1 MALNKVNIP
10 IKLGGLD
17 TKTEEKNVII
27 GELLNLENG
36 VFDKIGSIR
45 KRNGFQQSNL
55 TNIKTLGSYKNQLL
69 AITDDGYNQTL
80 YNQLKTTETWASK
93 GAMGFVDLEVSEI
106 LRNNTEQKQA
116 NIGLNEQ
123 NRFYA
128 WIDSRDQLRVSVYD
142 IDNYS
147 SLTTDLLIASG
158 SNVQKPHFAN
168 VKGVILLF
176 YVNQS
181 GDGVCRKWNGSNF
194 ESEQI
199 IYTGSPGA
207 STLTVCDLKNPNGL
221 SMGAFVLSGVYGY
234 FVDENG
240 TMTQSNMVGDDST
253 VVGSMGVHAISATQN
268 NDTGKVYIAYSA
280 TNTFGGTT
288 TNRVYMS
295 AVNVSPTGV
304 QNNSGNVY
312 PIESFVLAFPTDPH
326 CVNIT
331 TYNIRSTRDVK
342 VLYEVSAAS
351 VKNHYIKISN
361 HLSTGA
367 ISGSPSVYLRGVGLA
382 SQAFILNQDKD
393 FGRVYVVNQTTLQS
407 TYFLVKS
414 TLQSGDGN
422 AFIMGKCLY
431 GQAVGLK
438 TDGFLPRPIFLNSA
452 KYIVAMDLNTKLV
465 FENGSEFTLK
475 GICQIQADF
484 DYVPQIKEFADVA
497 FINGGM
503 QYVYDGSNI
512 VESGFNL
519 FPEDV
524 LAVSGGTTGGLLED
538 GKYLYSVVW
547 TWTDNIGN
555 THRSVPSIPKSI
567 TLAGGTTTQKVNLT
581 IPTLKITNKTAPRA
595 EVIAEVYRTEKNGT
609 IFYRVSSASDPLY
622 NDITANTLSF
632 EDLKGDGDILANQL
646 LYTTGDVLENVAPPQ
661 GTLTFLGKNRIF
673 VLSGDDPYLLW
684 ASKPYEKY
692 THPGFNEVL
701 QVRIPSDGGKIIT
714 GIEMDEKMV
723 IFKKDKIYFFNG
735 DGPNNVGYNQF
746 GTVET
751 ISDSLGCINKKAIF
765 LTPQG
770 IIFATSKGIWLLDR
784 GLNLSY
790 IGAKVEKF
798 NNEVVQTIE
807 FVENKNQVRILTSSR
822 ALVYDTLV
830 GLWAVFTIAGKSAT
844 IVDGTYHYVNN
855 LGRHQKELE
864 NYYFDEGGAYSL
876 TIETGWISF
885 SGLQNYMRVFKMA
898 LLGSY
903 YSSHNLNIKMFYNYL
918 PIEADES
925 NFNTALAINESIY
938 GLGSD
943 PYGDDENYGGN
954 ELDTTYQFRK
964 HMKIQQCQSIKFII
978 TDIRNADTIPQSNNK
993 GFSINEIMLEIGIK
1007 NGQMRLKNNRTI
1019 V

>member
-17 TKTEEKNVII
+17 TKTEQKNVLI

-36 VFDKIGSIR
+36 VFDKIGSIG

-55 TNIKTLGSYKNQLL
+55 TNIKTLGAYKNQLL

-80 YNQLKTTETWASK
+80 YNQLKTTEIWASK
-93 GAMGFVDLEVSEI
+93 GSMGFVDLEVSEI
-106 LRNNTEQKQA
+106 LRNNTEQKQS
-116 NIGLNEQ
+116 NIGLNGQ

-128 WIDSRDQLRVSVYD
+128 WIDSRNELRVSVYD

-147 SLTTDLLIASG
+147 SLITDLLIASG
-158 SNVQKPHFAN
+158 ANVKMPHFAN

-176 YVNQS
+176 YINQS
-181 GDGVCRKWNGSNF
+181 EDVVCQKWNGSNF
-194 ESEQI
+194 ETEQI
-199 IYTGSPGA
+199 VA
-207 STLTVCDLKNPNGL
+207 SGTNKLFTVCDLKNPNGL
-221 SMGAFVLSGVYGY
+221 SMGAFVVAGNTGY

-240 TMTQSNMVGDDST
+240 TMTQSNTVGFDST
-253 VVGSMGVHAISATQN
+253 EVAPADLKAVSATQN
-268 NDTGKVYIAYSA
+268 NDTGKVYIAWSA
-280 TNTFGGTT
+280 NYTFGGTT
-288 TNRVYMS
+288 TNKVYMS
-295 AVNVSPTGV
+295 AVNVSTTGV
-304 QNNSGNVY
+304 QDNSGVVY
-312 PIESFVLAFPTDPH
+312 PIESFILAFPTDPK

-351 VKNHYIKISN
+351 VKDHNIKISN

-367 ISGSPSVYLRGVGLA
+367 ISGSASVYLRGVGLA
-382 SQAFILNQDKD
+382 SQAFVVNQDKD

-438 TDGFLPRPIFLNSA
+438 TDSFLPRPVFLNSA
-452 KYIVAMDLNTKLV
+452 KYIVALDLNTKLV

-475 GICQIQADF
+475 GICQIQSDF
-484 DYVPQIKEFADVA
+484 DYTPQIKEFADVA

-503 QYVYDGSNI
+503 QYVYDGSNL

-524 LAVSGGTTGGLLED
+524 LAVSAGTTGGLLED

-547 TWTDNIGN
+547 TWTDNVGN

-567 TLAGGTTTQKVNLT
+567 TLAGGTTTQKVSIT

-595 EVIAEVYRTEKNGT
+595 EVIAEIYRTEKNGT
-609 IFYRVSSASDPLY
+609 IFYKVSSTSSPLY
-622 NDITANTLSF
+622 NDPLNNTISV
-632 EDLKGDGDILANQL
+632 EDGLDDIIGNQT
-646 LYTTGDVLENVAPPQ
+646 LYTTGDLLENVAPPQ
-661 GTLTFLGKNRIF
+661 GTLTFVGKNRIF

-684 ASKPYEKY
+684 ASKPYDKY

-735 DGPNNVGYNQF
+735 DGPDNAGFGKF

-751 ISDSLGCINKKAIF
+751 ISDSLGCINKKAIC

-770 IIFATSKGIWLLDR
+770 IFFSTSKGIWLLDR

-798 NNEVVQTIE
+798 NSESVQTID
-807 FVENKNQVRILTSSR
+807 FIENKNQVRILTQSR

-830 GLWAVFTIAGKSAT
+830 GLWAVFTISGKSAT
-844 IVDGTYHYVNN
+844 IVDGSYHYSNN
-855 LGRHQKELE
+855 LGRHYKEVE

-885 SGLQNYMRVFKMA
+885 NGLQNYMRVFQMF

-903 YSSHNLNIKMFYNYL
+903 FSSHNLSVKMFYNYL
-918 PIEADES
+918 PTEADES
-925 NFNTALAINESIY
+925 LFNTATAINESIY

-954 ELDTTYQFRK
+954 DLDTTYQFRK
-964 HMKIQQCQSIKFII
+964 HMKIQQCQAIKFII

-993 GFSINEIMLEIGIK
+993 GFSINEIMLEVGIK
-1007 NGQMRLKNNRTI
+1007 NGQMRLKGNRTI

>member
-17 TKTEEKNVII
+17 TKTEEKNVLM
-27 GELLNLENG
+27 GELVNLENG
-36 VFDKIGSIR
+36 VFDKLGSIQ

-55 TNIKTLGSYKNQLL
+55 TDIRTIGAYKNQLL

-80 YNQLKTTETWASK
+80 YNQLKTTEIWASK
-93 GAMGFVDLEVSEI
+93 GQLGFVDLEVSEI
-106 LRNNTEQKQA
+106 LRNNTQQKQG

-128 WIDSRDQLRVSVYD
+128 WIDSRNELRVSVYD
-142 IDNYS
+142 LDNYS
-147 SLTTDLLIASG
+147 SLTTDSLIASG
-158 SNVQKPHFAN
+158 SNVKMPHFAN
-168 VKGVILLF
+168 IKGVIVLF
-176 YVNQS
+176 YINQS
-181 GDGVCRKWNGSNF
+181 ENVVSRKWNGSSF
-194 ESEQI
+194 ESEQVI
-199 IYTGSPGA
+199 ATG
-207 STLTVCDLKNPNGL
+207 TNNLFTVCDLKNPNGL
-221 SMGAFVLSGVYGY
+221 SMGAFVVAGDTGY

-240 TMTQSNMVGDDST
+240 TMTQSNTVGFDST
-253 VVGSMGVHAISATQN
+253 TVYTTATNLSVSATQN
-268 NDTGKVYIAYSA
+268 NDTGKVYIAWSKSYVYS
-280 TNTFGGTT
+280 GTT
-288 TNRVYMS
+288 TNKVYMT
-295 AVNVSPTGV
+295 AVNVSTSGV
-304 QNNSGNVY
+304 QDNSGVVY
-312 PIESFVLAFPTDPH
+312 PIESFAIASGTSPRAT
-326 CVNIT
+326 NIT

-342 VLYEVSAAS
+342 VLYEVSATS
-351 VKNHYIKISN
+351 VKDHYIKISN

-367 ISGSPSVYLRGVGLA
+367 IDGSASIYLRGVGLA
-382 SQAFILNQDKD
+382 SQGFVVNQDKD

-438 TDGFLPRPIFLNSA
+438 SESFLPRPIFLSSA
-452 KYIVAMDLNTKLV
+452 KYIVAQDLNTKLV
-465 FENGSEFTLK
+465 FENGTEFTLK
-475 GICQIQADF
+475 GICQIQSDF
-484 DYVPQIKEFADVA
+484 DYTPQIKEFADVA
-497 FINGGM
+497 WINGGM
-503 QYVYDGSNI
+503 QYVYDGANL
-512 VESGFNL
+512 VESGFNCY
-519 FPEDV
+519 PEDV
-524 LAVSGGTTGGLLED
+524 LAVHDDTPAGSIED
-538 GKYLYSVVW
+538 GTYLYSVVW

-555 THRSVPSIPKSI
+555 THRSVPSIPTKLVLSGAHPHGVEI
-567 TLAGGTTTQKVNLT
+567 T

-595 EVIAEVYRTEKNGT
+595 EVIAEIYRTEKSGT
-609 IFYRVSSASDPLY
+609 IFYRVSSASSPLY
-622 NDITANTLSF
+622 NDITANTISF
-632 EDLKGDGDILANQL
+632 HDTLADSDIIGNQT

-684 ASKPYEKY
+684 ASKPYDKY

-723 IFKKDKIYFFNG
+723 IFKKDKIYYFNG
-735 DGPNNVGYNQF
+735 DGPNNVGYGQF

-751 ISDSLGCINKKAIF
+751 ISDSLGCINKKAIC

-770 IIFATSKGIWLLDR
+770 IFFSTSKGIWLLDR
-784 GLNLSY
+784 GLNLTY

-798 NNEVVQTIE
+798 NNESVQTIE

-830 GLWAVFTIAGKSAT
+830 GLWAVFTIGGKSAT

-855 LGRHQKELE
+855 IGRHYKELE

-885 SGLQNYMRVFKMA
+885 NGLQNYMRVYQMF

-903 YSSHNLNIKMFYNYL
+903 FSSHDLNVKMFYNYL
-918 PIEADES
+918 PLEADES
-925 NFNTALAINESIY
+925 NFNTATAINESIY

-954 ELDTTYQFRK
+954 DLDTTYQFRK